1 MGGRSSS
8 RAALAACG
16 GAATAAD
23 PRVCA
28 PAAAAALGHPPT
40 HPPTPHKHTP
50 RAVPNMTAKV
60 KGEKQVLVGEEV
72 LGCRD
77 VSALVPRRPVDRGYV
92 VAWDLQKEIWTR

>member
-1 MGGRSSS
+1 
-8 RAALAACG
+8 
-16 GAATAAD
+16 
-23 PRVCA
+23 
-28 PAAAAALGHPPT
+28 
-40 HPPTPHKHTP
+40 
-50 RAVPNMTAKV
+50 MTAKV